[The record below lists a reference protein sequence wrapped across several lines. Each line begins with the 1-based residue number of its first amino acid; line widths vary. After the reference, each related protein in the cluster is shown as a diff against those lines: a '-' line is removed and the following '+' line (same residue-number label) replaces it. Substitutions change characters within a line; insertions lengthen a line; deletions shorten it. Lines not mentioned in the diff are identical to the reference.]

1 MPHRPQKPLMML
13 LDSKGELSAHAHLSD
28 CSDDGSSG
36 FCYLSMLSGG
46 RKKEGRG
53 ERLRKREEEGKKER
67 DNEGAR

>member
-13 LDSKGELSAHAHLSD
+13 WDSKGVLSAHAHLSD

-36 FCYLSMLSGG
+36 FCCFSMLSGG

-53 ERLRKREEEGKKER
+53 ERFRKREEEGKKER